1 MAMSPR
7 KGGLDPDQ
15 LRALRMVAESHFGC
29 TQSVL
34 LAHGLKWIY
43 TRSNGV
49 WVQQGGK
56 LIGSGAV
63 GNASQ
68 GVSVALSGDGNT
80 AIVGGY
86 GDNSFI
92 GAAWMFTRSGGV

>member
-34 LAHGLKWIY
+34 LAHGLKHEIL
-43 TRSNGV
+43 TELVDKGLAKATSGTVR
-49 WVQQGGK
+49 
-56 LIGSGAV
+56 IGP
-63 GNASQ
+63 SQ
-68 GVSVALSGDGNT
+68 RAIKVTWLTITAEGRKALAG
-80 AIVGGY
+80 
-86 GDNSFI
+86 
-92 GAAWMFTRSGGV
+92 R